1 MSIVKLLSVELL
13 IGKFSYDVF
22 CDTLTI
28 YRMITSNENIEI
40 ENTKENTVLEETT
53 ETDLSSDIDAQRQTI
68 KEKHSKI
75 DNEYNKDPYPGT
87 KMTKGSSINNTTY
100 RSTQQSQYEKGF
112 QSNNKDID
120 GGMYKYRDTQWVAIL
135 ENTGGPRGR
144 AIAKLGEFLKKKKA
158 ANDTLG
164 AVTLAD
170 DLLRGWKDTE
180 LEHLTMLLND
190 GWDQSLGELLRCA
203 IIL

>member
-1 MSIVKLLSVELL
+1 
-13 IGKFSYDVF
+13 
-22 CDTLTI
+22 
-28 YRMITSNENIEI
+28 MITSNENIEKD
-40 ENTKENTVLEETT
+40 NATENTVLEEII
-53 ETDLSSDIDAQRQTI
+53 ETNLSSDIDAQSQTI
-68 KEKHSKI
+68 KEKYSKI
-75 DNEYNKDPYPGT
+75 DNEYNKDLYLGNR
-87 KMTKGSSINNTTY
+87 MTKGSSINNTTY
-100 RSTQQSQYEKGF
+100 RSDRQSQYEKGF
-112 QSNNKDID
+112 QGNNKDID

-135 ENTGGPRGR
+135 ENTGGARGR